1 MFSISKTERS
11 QDFIKH
17 QIFLPHEEIR
27 SPHSKEK
34 GSNFHKDS
42 LNLSLANVSVLN
54 FRSMNKMYNPIL
66 LTIVF
71 KLSKINLSSAM
82 GSQNWNI
89 CDFIS
94 PFWFEEF
101 LFKAYGWQKVSFH
114 FSQRFSTVLG
124 LKTGWCGWTTNLPIC
139 LNFYTTVTERSCG
152 EKAIFK

>member
-82 GSQNWNI
+82 RSQNWNM
-89 CDFIS
+89 
-94 PFWFEEF
+94 W
-101 LFKAYGWQKVSFH
+101 FH
-114 FSQRFSTVLG
+114 FSLLVWRILIQGLWLTKSFFSLFS
-124 LKTGWCGWTTNLPIC
+124 K
-139 LNFYTTVTERSCG
+139 
-152 EKAIFK
+152 IFHSFRVEDWLMWVDH